1 MVTVEHF
8 DLLVFGGGKAGKTLA
23 MDQAKTGRRVAMIEV
38 GMIGGSCINIACIP
52 SKALIRSAEITNFVA
67 HADDFGTTV
76 EGARLNMER
85 VAARTAEVVS
95 EMVHFNQMAFDASGL
110 DLALGWGRFVEPRV
124 IEVTSKAGGR
134 RRLTASHVEY
144 ARAVFLQ

>member
-23 MDQAKTGRRVAMIEV
+23 MDQAKAGRRVAMIEV

-76 EGARLNMER
+76 EGARLTWSAWPRER
-85 VAARTAEVVS
+85 QKSYRKWSTSIKWPLMRAALISLSVGG
-95 EMVHFNQMAFDASGL
+95 GL
-110 DLALGWGRFVEPRV
+110 SSRG
-124 IEVTSKAGGR
+124 
-134 RRLTASHVEY
+134 
-144 ARAVFLQ
+144 